1 MNSLPPPIPP
11 PPISVPPVPP
21 SNDGSNFAG
30 PLRYDRLAIASLVS
44 GLFLPSLRF
53 ALILFAPFKPAKDPK
68 NFAILILITPLVVAF
83 VLGILALRRIK
94 TQPERLKGRGMALAG
109 MILGALPLLILLP
122 LIAISLTGGMP
133 F

>member
-21 SNDGSNFAG
+21 SNDDSNFAG
-30 PLRYDRLAIASLVS
+30 PLRYDRLAIASLVCAIGS
-44 GLFLPSLRF
+44 CLKFFWGRQFGVPLF
-53 ALILFAPFKPAKDPK
+53 
-68 NFAILILITPLVVAF
+68 PLAF

>member
-1 MNSLPPPIPP
+1 MNSLPPPVPL
-11 PPISVPPVPP
+11 PPISRHPRPP

>member
-1 MNSLPPPIPP
+1 VNSLSPPIPL
-11 PPISVPPVPP
+11 PPISRHPRPP